1 MAKERRKDEEQEVD
15 LFAIGSIKMNGN
27 YLTLQKTLVIL
38 LLEVQGIAK
47 QEKGVRSA
55 TFFVNVAMHWKGF
68 VSSLR
73 NTKNKIMW

>member
-38 LLEVQGIAK
+38 LLEAQGIAK

-55 TFFVNVAMHWKGF
+55 
-68 VSSLR
+68 
-73 NTKNKIMW
+73 